1 MAFDNDPVGSGF
13 VTSLARPGGNIT
25 GLSAL
30 APEISGKQLELLKD
44 IIPKL
49 RRVAVLAS
57 AIAPDR
63 AQTMNEMES
72 AAKALRLELTI
83 FLDVSG
89 PHDVEPAFHALANRT
104 PGAVVVLA
112 GPTVI
117 GRMTQITE
125 LAANHRLPVIY
136 HQSEFVDAGGLM
148 SYGVNLSD
156 LYRRAATYVD
166 KILKGAKPGELPVEQ
181 PKKFE
186 FIINLKG
193 RQADRSDDSAERAGP
208 SG

>member
-1 MAFDNDPVGSGF
+1 MHYNVMHWTTNVQRFGNVRTVVGDSYYADGKLDRYPELRRKPRA
-13 VTSLARPGGNIT
+13 TRRQHT

-49 RRVAVLAS
+49 KRVAVVAS

-63 AQTMNEMES
+63 SQTMNEMES
-72 AAKALRLELTI
+72 AAKALRLELE

-89 PHDVEPAFHALANRT
+89 SQDVEPAFYTLANRT
-104 PGAVVVLA
+104 PGALVVLA

-117 GRMTQITE
+117 RRMTQITG
-125 LAANHRLPVIY
+125 LAANRRLPVIY
-136 HQSEFVDAGGLM
+136 HQSEFVDAGGLI

-156 LYRRAATYVD
+156 LYRRTAIYVD
-166 KILKGAKPGELPVEQ
+166 KY
-181 PKKFE
+181 
-186 FIINLKG
+186 
-193 RQADRSDDSAERAGP
+193 
-208 SG
+208 